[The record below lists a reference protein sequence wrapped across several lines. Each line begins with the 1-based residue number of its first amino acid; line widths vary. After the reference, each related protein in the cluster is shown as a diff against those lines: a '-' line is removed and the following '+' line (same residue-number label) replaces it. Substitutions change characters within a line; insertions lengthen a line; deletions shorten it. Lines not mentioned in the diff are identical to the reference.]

1 MVIHSFPI
9 LLLTTNQE
17 ARYLLPKM
25 KAVPLEM
32 LNERKSASPEW
43 PGLFRGNLDLI
54 QAVGC
59 CSWQQRALTDTF
71 IF

>member
-1 MVIHSFPI
+1 
-9 LLLTTNQE
+9 
-17 ARYLLPKM
+17 M

-43 PGLFRGNLDLI
+43 PGLFGGNLDLI